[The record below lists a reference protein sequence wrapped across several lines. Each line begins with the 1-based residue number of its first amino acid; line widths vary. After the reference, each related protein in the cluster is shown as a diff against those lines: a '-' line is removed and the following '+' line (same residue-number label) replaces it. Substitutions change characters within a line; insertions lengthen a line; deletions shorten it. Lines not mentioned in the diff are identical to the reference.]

1 MWRGKI
7 EMRDTQIIIVTGL
20 SGSGKSVAIKCF
32 EDLGF
37 YCIDNLPT
45 VLLPSLAELCAQAG
59 DIRRI
64 ALGIDIRDRD
74 FPLSFPAQIEAL
86 RQAGFACE
94 ILFLEARDEVLARR
108 YSETRRKHPLV
119 EAEQVPVPQAIALER
134 ETLAGLRAMAD
145 RIIDTSDY
153 NVHQLR
159 TALATWYATANHR
172 RRMTI
177 SVLSFGYKYGLP
189 FNADLVFDVRF
200 LPNPHFVEHLRAGSG
215 NDQPVVAYILASQ
228 LTQDF
233 LKHCY
238 EFLAFL
244 LPHYEREGKAY
255 LTIALGCTGGRHR
268 SVAMANL
275 LHQHLEGQG
284 YQMMLTHRDLEK
296 S

>member
-1 MWRGKI
+1 
-7 EMRDTQIIIVTGL
+7 MRDTHIVIVTGL

-45 VLLPSLAELCAQAG
+45 VLLPTFAELCAQAS

-74 FPLSFPAQIEAL
+74 FPTALPAQIDTL
-86 RQAGFACE
+86 RQAGFTCE
-94 ILFLEARDEVLARR
+94 IVFLEARDEVLARR
-108 YSETRRKHPLV
+108 YSETRRKHPL
-119 EAEQVPVPQAIALER
+119 AEQVPVPEAITRER
-134 ETLAGLRAMAD
+134 QTLAGLRAMAD

-159 TALATWYATANHR
+159 AALASWYTMATQHR
-172 RRMTI
+172 HMTI
-177 SVLSFGYKYGLP
+177 SVLSFGYKFGLP

-215 NDQPVVAYILASQ
+215 NDQSVVDYILASPAS
-228 LTQDF
+228 QDF
-233 LKHCY
+233 FKRCLDFV
-238 EFLAFL
+238 EFL

-275 LHQHLEGQG
+275 LHQHLQGQG

>member
-1 MWRGKI
+1 
-7 EMRDTQIIIVTGL
+7 MRDTQIVIVTGL

-45 VLLPSLAELCAQAG
+45 LLLPTFAELCTQAG
-59 DIRRI
+59 DIQRI

-74 FPLSFPAQIEAL
+74 FPLSFPAQIDAL
-86 RQAGFACE
+86 RQAGFSCE
-94 ILFLEARDEVLARR
+94 TLFLEARDDVLTRR
-108 YSETRRKHPLV
+108 YSETRRKHPL
-119 EAEQVPVPQAIALER
+119 AAQVPVTEAIRLER
-134 ETLAGLRAMAD
+134 EALAGLRAMAD

-153 NVHQLR
+153 TVHQLR
-159 TALATWYATANHR
+159 TAVTSWYTTANHR
-172 RRMTI
+172 RRMTV

-215 NDQPVVAYILASQ
+215 NDQPVVAYVLASQ
-228 LTQDF
+228 VTQDF
-233 LKHCY
+233 LKRCF
-238 EFLAFL
+238 EFIAFL

-268 SVAMANL
+268 SVAIANM
-275 LHQHLEGQG
+275 LHQHLHEQG
-284 YQMMLTHRDLEK
+284 YQLTLTHRDLDK

>member
-1 MWRGKI
+1 
-7 EMRDTQIIIVTGL
+7 MRDMQIVIVTGL

-37 YCIDNLPT
+37 YCVDNLPT
-45 VLLPSLAELCAQAG
+45 ALLPTFAELCAQAG

-74 FPLSFPAQIEAL
+74 FPIAFPAQIGAL

-94 ILFLEARDEVLARR
+94 ILFLEARDEALTRR
-108 YSETRRKHPLV
+108 YSETRRKHPL
-119 EAEQVPVPQAIALER
+119 AEQMPVLEAITLER
-134 ETLAGLRAMAD
+134 QTLAGLRAMAD

-159 TALATWYATANHR
+159 TALAAWYATANHQ
-172 RRMTI
+172 RRMTV

-215 NDQPVVAYILASQ
+215 NDQAVVEYILASQ
-228 LTQDF
+228 VSQDF
-233 LKHCY
+233 LKHCC
-238 EFLAFL
+238 EFIEFL
-244 LPHYEREGKAY
+244 LPQYEREGKAY
-255 LTIALGCTGGRHR
+255 LTIAFGCTGGRHR
-268 SVAMANL
+268 SIAIANL
-275 LHQHLEGQG
+275 LHQYLKGRG
-284 YQMMLTHRDLEK
+284 YQLTLTHRDLEK

>member
-7 EMRDTQIIIVTGL
+7 EMKDAQIVIVTGL

-45 VLLPSLAELCAQAG
+45 VLLPTFAELCTQAS

-64 ALGIDIRDRD
+64 ALGIDIRDPD
-74 FPLSFPAQIEAL
+74 FPLASPKQISAL
-86 RQAGFACE
+86 RQAGFSCE
-94 ILFLEARDEVLARR
+94 ILFLEARDEVLTRR
-108 YSETRRKHPLV
+108 YSETRRKHPL
-119 EAEQVPVPQAIALER
+119 AEQVPVLEAIKLER
-134 ETLAGLRAMAD
+134 EKLAGLRAMAD

-159 TALATWYATANHR
+159 TALATWYTTANHQR
-172 RRMTI
+172 PMTI

-215 NDQPVVAYILASQ
+215 NEPPVVEYILASQ
-228 LTQDF
+228 VTRDF
-233 LKHCY
+233 LKRC
-238 EFLAFL
+238 FDFIAFL

-255 LTIALGCTGGRHR
+255 LTIAFGCTGGRHR
-268 SVAMANL
+268 SVAIANM
-275 LHQHLEGQG
+275 LHQRLEEQG
-284 YQMMLTHRDLEK
+284 YQMTLTHRDLEK